1 MYDYIII
8 GAGSAGCVLANR
20 LSKNPKTKVL
30 LLEAGVKPTGLW
42 ARMPAGMG
50 KLVRPNKHNWNYN
63 AEPEPNLNDRVVFVP
78 RGKMLGGSS
87 GINGMAYLRGN
98 HRDYDHWRQL
108 GNSGWAWDDV
118 LPHFMS
124 VENRP
129 NGDPKYRGTEGELSV
144 TDPRAKYKS
153 STDFVE
159 ACVAAGV
166 PRVSDINNPE
176 GEGTSYLQFSI
187 DKGMRHSTA
196 TAFLDPILDRQNL
209 TIETNAYAEKILFK
223 DGAATGVAY
232 KVNGV
237 PKSAMAGEILLAA
250 GAINSPKILM
260 QSGIGDAE
268 ELAQHGI
275 SCVKHLAGV
284 GKNLQDHVYIHST
297 SQTTR
302 EGSIN
307 RKLRG
312 IQSIFQGMN
321 YVFRRQG
328 FLTMGASQAVALT
341 KVMPESDGPDAQIN
355 FRPLSWGYN
364 KDGAVEIG
372 KDNAVTVSSCQLTPQ
387 SRGHMTLRSANPDD
401 DPMIYPNYLDSEY
414 DQRVVVAILRK
425 VREILTTAPIAQY
438 MLNEVAPGS
447 KYQSDEELLD
457 YVRAEGGNSM
467 LHWVGTC
474 KMGSDPMAVVD
485 ERLRVHGIQNLRV
498 VDASIMP
505 TITSGN
511 TNAPSIM
518 IGEKASAMI
527 LQDRA

>member
-1 MYDYIII
+1 MFDYIII

-20 LSKNPKTKVL
+20 LSADPKVKVL
-30 LLEAGVKPTGLW
+30 LLEAGVKPTGIW

-108 GNSGWAWDDV
+108 GNAGWSWDDV

-124 VENRP
+124 IENRP
-129 NGDPKYRGTEGELSV
+129 NGDPTYRGTKGELSV

-153 STDFVE
+153 SSDFVE

-166 PRVSDINNPE
+166 PRVTDINSPE

-187 DKGMRHSTA
+187 DNGMRHSTA
-196 TAFLDPILDRQNL
+196 TAFLDPIRDRKNL
-209 TIETNAYAEKILFK
+209 RIETNAYAEKIIVK
-223 DGAATGVAY
+223 DGAAVGVAY
-232 KVNGV
+232 KVNGIAKTV
-237 PKSAMAGEILLAA
+237 MGGETLLAA

-260 QSGIGDAE
+260 LSGIGDTE
-268 ELAQHGI
+268 ELSKHGI
-275 SCVKHLAGV
+275 PCVKNLPGV

-321 YVFRRQG
+321 YVFRRKG
-328 FLTMGASQAVALT
+328 YLTMGASQAVALT
-341 KVMPESDGPDAQIN
+341 RVLPESAGPDTQIN

-372 KDNAVTVSSCQLTPQ
+372 KDNAVTVSSCQLTPH
-387 SRGHMTLRSANPDD
+387 SKGHMTLRSANPDD
-401 DPMIYPNYLDSEY
+401 DPMIYPNYLDAEH
-414 DQRVVVAILRK
+414 DQRAVVAILRK
-425 VREILTTAPIAQY
+425 VREILSTEPVAKYIVQ
-438 MLNEVAPGS
+438 EVAPGA
-447 KYQSDEELLD
+447 QHQTDAELLE

-485 ERLRVHGIQNLRV
+485 ERLRVHGVDRLRV
-498 VDASIMP
+498 IDASIMP

-518 IGEKASAMI
+518 IGEKGSAMVRE
-527 LQDRA
+527 DAA